1 MSLGNSCETIPLR
14 MQQKH
19 DMGKR
24 LRDRCHYSS
33 DHLRRVFVLKTQ
45 KDNTPELQGL
55 GIAGIDV

>member
-1 MSLGNSCETIPLR
+1 VSQGDSCETIPLR
-14 MQQKH
+14 IRQEH

-33 DHLRRVFVLKTQ
+33 DHFRRVFALKAQ